1 MLRKVR
7 KLAVGLLAMVVML
20 GLAFSAQAGDTVK
33 FGAAY
38 IMSGPFSAYGQFA
51 KKGIELAV
59 DEINATGGIM
69 GKKVEFSVEDSTGKA
84 NVAIQAFRK
93 LVYQEK
99 ADLLLGIDSSGVA
112 RGVAP
117 TIPELQKPLMITH
130 AATPDVTGSLCN
142 KYVFRISLNISQ
154 NTKSAAMIAKQLGGK
169 KWTTIGP
176 DYAFGHQSWEFFG
189 NYLKELAPETVLSDS
204 PAFPKFKA
212 EDFTP
217 FINKVISEKPD
228 GVFISL
234 WGGDLINF
242 VRQANN
248 LGFFKQDFKVLMSLG
263 GATEVL
269 SALGDKMPEGIWVG
283 TRYWFGAND
292 SPINTNF
299 IKAYKKRFNEY
310 PSYNSQ
316 GSYAA
321 IYAYKAAIE
330 KAKSFDTDKII
341 AALENLTVATPSG
354 KLLIRAED
362 HQAVVDGNWGI
373 TKADPAYNI
382 RILDPIRVFPGNE
395 ITPSTS
401 ATGCTMK

>member
-1 MLRKVR
+1 
-7 KLAVGLLAMVVML
+7 
-20 GLAFSAQAGDTVK
+20 
-33 FGAAY
+33 
-38 IMSGPFSAYGQFA
+38 
-51 KKGIELAV
+51 
-59 DEINATGGIM
+59 
-69 GKKVEFSVEDSTGKA
+69 
-84 NVAIQAFRK
+84 
-93 LVYQEK
+93 
-99 ADLLLGIDSSGVA
+99 
-112 RGVAP
+112 
-117 TIPELQKPLMITH
+117 
-130 AATPDVTGSLCN
+130 
-142 KYVFRISLNISQ
+142 
-154 NTKSAAMIAKQLGGK
+154 
-169 KWTTIGP
+169 
-176 DYAFGHQSWEFFG
+176 
-189 NYLKELAPETVLSDS
+189 
-204 PAFPKFKA
+204 
-212 EDFTP
+212 
-217 FINKVISEKPD
+217 
-228 GVFISL
+228 
-234 WGGDLINF
+234 
-242 VRQANN
+242 
-248 LGFFKQDFKVLMSLG
+248 MSLG